1 MIEQRIYTRN
11 ATGALIEV
19 VYVDRSW
26 VSYFKLHQQTRERIG
41 SIVRERANKFL
52 VRYA

>member
-11 ATGALIEV
+11 ATGAMIEV
-19 VYVDRSW
+19 VNVDGSW
-26 VSYFKLHQQTRERIG
+26 VSYFKLHQSTRERIG
-41 SIVRERANKFL
+41 SIVRERATKFI